1 MNQKFN
7 IISIILMALLVILL
21 FFVMINYYF
30 KTDTTSSESP
40 LNMSGTDVIITSG
53 DSEAIMSNY
62 VGKTVSG
69 EKTPIISSNS
79 GEEENSGD
87 GVIDVIYNEE
97 KNPDSVVN
105 VPQKDGQVIITS
117 NENISDKEKKEVLQE
132 LDQTLMDLLD
142 IVDKV
147 QIVDE
152 SRLEEGIEVQP

>member
-30 KTDTTSSESP
+30 KADTTSSESP

-62 VGKTVSG
+62 VGETESG
-69 EKTPIISSNS
+69 EKTPIISNS

-97 KNPDSVVN
+97 KNPESVIKI
-105 VPQKDGQVIITS
+105 PEKDEQVIITS